1 MIGKERFFAF
11 GQVHSIENRISGKNM
26 FPNVGRKLPATRKD
40 NCLICRKFFGYREER
55 NSTMPSRHRLVTRFD
70 WTALLPL
77 FTFQPL
83 PMRSAPGGRLDT
95 DTPFVIHA

>member
-1 MIGKERFFAF
+1 MIGKGHVFAF
-11 GQVHSIENRISGKNM
+11 GQVHSIENRISGKNL
-26 FPNVGRKLPATRKD
+26 FSNLGRQLPPAQQG
-40 NCLICRKFFGYREER
+40 NCLICWKFFGNREER

-83 PMRSAPGGRLDT
+83 PKRSAPGGRLDT
-95 DTPFVIHA
+95 DTPFAIHA